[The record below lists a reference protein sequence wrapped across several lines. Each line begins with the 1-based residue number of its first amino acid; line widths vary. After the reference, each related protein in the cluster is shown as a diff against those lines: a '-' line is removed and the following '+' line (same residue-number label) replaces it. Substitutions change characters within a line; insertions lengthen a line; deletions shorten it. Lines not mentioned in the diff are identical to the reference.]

1 MFKHLLMCD
10 KTLICVDNPNVEI
23 VDIFMFKCTAC
34 GKEFNPDDQG
44 LKCDNC
50 KAVLFEPM
58 RKSNF
63 KEVLLASLSAIGIPK
78 DKIDKFIGKPFIK
91 VSDMGICTE
100 LSVVIDLNFQIKFGG
115 QYKSFSIK
123 DSIQDIVNSNFT

>member
-1 MFKHLLMCD
+1 MCD
-10 KTLICVDNPNVEI
+10 PTLIHVDNPAVAI
-23 VDIFMFKCTAC
+23 VDIFTFKCTAC
-34 GKEFNPDDQG
+34 GNEFNPDDAG
-44 LKCDNC
+44 IKCTSC

-63 KEVLLASLSAIGIPK
+63 KELLINSLSAIGIPK
-78 DKIDKFIGKPFIK
+78 DKIDKFISKASSK

-100 LSVVIDLNFQIKFGG
+100 LSVVIDLNFQTKFGG

-123 DSIQDIVNSNFT
+123 DSIKDIVNSNFT